1 MTSIHIYIEELM
13 LSTNISV
20 YCVIMQKQNM
30 ICLQEKKNIDLWG
43 RYWKLH
49 QTLHLLRSV

>member
-1 MTSIHIYIEELM
+1 MTSIHIFIEELM

>member
-1 MTSIHIYIEELM
+1 MTSIHIFIEELM

-30 ICLQEKKNIDLWG
+30 ICLQEKKNSKRLRG
-43 RYWKLH
+43 YV
-49 QTLHLLRSV
+49 LL